1 MDRVR
6 AYTVLELAEI
16 LQVTRRTV
24 YNYIKNGTLPA
35 FKIGKEWR
43 VNEPDLKA
51 FLRYKETPAV

>member
-43 VNEPDLKA
+43 VNEPALKA
-51 FLRYKETPAV
+51 FLRYKETPVV